1 MSKVQKSL
9 TRLKLRC
16 QQNFIYFRASKRECC
31 CCSVTKSCPNLCD
44 PMDCSILGFPVLH
57 YLPEFAQTH
66 VHWVSDA
73 IQPSHPLPS
82 SSAFTFNPSQHPGLS
97 NKSALCIR
105 LPKYW
110 SFNFSI
116 SLSNKH
122 SGLISFRIDWFD
134 PLAVRGTL
142 KSLLQHHSSKAS
154 ILHHSTFFII
164 QLSHPYMAT
173 AKTITLT
180 KQAFVGKVMSLI
192 FNMLS
197 RLVICFLPRIK
208 CLLIP
213 WLQSPSA
220 VILEPPKIKSLTLSI
235 FPHLFAIKSWNW
247 MP

>member
-82 SSAFTFNPSQHPGLS
+82 SSAFAFNPSQHPGLS

-134 PLAVRGTL
+134 PLAV
-142 KSLLQHHSSKAS
+142 QE
-154 ILHHSTFFII
+154 
-164 QLSHPYMAT
+164 
-173 AKTITLT
+173 
-180 KQAFVGKVMSLI
+180 
-192 FNMLS
+192 LS
-197 RLVICFLPRIK
+197 RVFSSTTVQGYQFFCVHPSVRSNSHINTW
-208 CLLIP
+208 LL
-213 WLQSPSA
+213 
-220 VILEPPKIKSLTLSI
+220 EKS
-235 FPHLFAIKSWNW
+235 
-247 MP
+247 